1 MKVYNVKKGTRGWL
15 LTRLEGTNN
24 YTERSWVV
32 RKDLSSL
39 QPILDPVMLSNSKEP
54 ERYHPRVRELVKMG
68 YGVYVSELAASH
80 YFLAV
85 NYAHDVEVL
94 C

>member
-54 ERYHPRVRELVKMG
+54 ERYHPRVREMVQMG
-68 YGVYVSELAASH
+68 YGIYVDPDAPG